1 METDKKPKKK
11 WLLSLFAVIASL
23 LMCFTFSL
31 NTHIYADSSKQASSQ
46 AASSSSGSSSGSSS
60 SSGTASQEQTDPWTQ
75 AVSQL
80 SGDYSTRPGDP
91 WPEALKKTKGSI
103 NLGNIYSYLGP
114 QNPVFAQNSV
124 NGYADNFSS
133 DGNHKENAHGMANM
147 ALGYGSALYTVGLD
161 HPLAN
166 STVGKTR
173 VNLGRMLGGTCYLL
187 AYTAVVTI
195 NKCFSTLTGWI
206 KYVNVLDWLG
216 NFPTNGPFGDLGET
230 VKGIVNSLQGLG
242 IVFWS
247 FVLAVLLLLGAMGFR
262 FAGGNLSGNT
272 HVDAG
277 PMFIFDEILH
287 FAFRLFN
294 FLVLPLLLATAMDE
308 ILSDA
313 GSTFQHDTMA
323 ATTTPI
329 YSTLVDFKGAVQHSR
344 LDLPSSIKLNV
355 SFNPNAQTTLSQSQV
370 CDFNAYSAGDSAA
383 RDAQTTANNYND
395 LDSGS
400 GDIDACYHLISEWMH
415 GYEYEPADFVS
426 YAEGHTSDKYL
437 EAGTSKQS
445 SSSDS
450 SDSSSSS
457 GVTDDADM
465 TMPNATPMAPNTDN
479 NQAGNAQNSSSQESL
494 LDDLTGKAGSGKNQY
509 LYITNGTLSGKWGG
523 TYSTAAP
530 ANDSS
535 CMKAGSNAG
544 GLSTL
549 GMYNFLATNFDDSS
563 ATYETNAKDQ
573 TTYDGVSH
581 YEVGIAGRGLAAF
594 ANWMLSL
601 SQLVCIAIFGVWTF
615 IAVISAVFSGMT
627 KALMYLGANA
637 LGALQGTIKLV
648 ACCVMLII
656 EFVGTSF
663 FYIIG
668 IHLLLGASQLL
679 PEIVN
684 SSGQSS
690 SMIVQASSNVNFTT
704 GANLL
709 TSVALFWL
717 TFQMIRLRG
726 VIMKSFNEMAESAVR
741 SVLGSPDRHFNHSA
755 NLATNEAANGHTY
768 NRNGENDLRK
778 VERDSNSGSG
788 MPGGNGANGR
798 NGRDGHGSIV
808 GRGQFQQS
816 PKNANP
822 TGFGR
827 FTNYKQGQK
836 DAIHAKEQE
845 LNRHLTD
852 AEKKQVKREYARQ
865 QAGNAAYR
873 IAGKA
878 ADAIGS
884 HRLAQ
889 ALMGHAANRDAKQQV
904 QRMEKAMNGQKLREN
919 GAYAK
924 DVNELDEFTNGKRK
938 DGKIDNDAQE
948 TKNVQARNDA
958 MQNVQDA
965 MQGMSEQVG
974 ADLAQQKAEDGT
986 IANNQ
991 DMLDATEKAMGNS
1004 MTDQF
1009 NDVAQNGGD
1018 LQQLSDDVHD
1028 KKQALSDAIAEQKQ
1042 LTDDRKAALGSKDA
1056 QVKAQANTP
1065 EAEAAYKAKLAQSNE
1080 KINQKRAELKK
1091 AQTAARV
1098 AAGASTVS
1106 ASMLKKPTLKSKIKQ
1121 GLAESQQKGADM
1133 RHNIAKDTAAQ
1144 NGKHS
1149 ASYVHN
1155 KQNADRFQASA
1166 NKLRNSTTPPTVNQ
1180 ANNAL
1185 RNIAKAR
1192 ADLNHFVQS
1201 TNGKDNKSSGVTFAA
1216 YTPEQQKKLNAKVA
1230 AVKAAEKHA
1239 DAIGLAP
1246 ETYDSTEHLI
1256 QNTRTLNQQLN
1267 AAASGKTL
1275 KRGMN
1280 THFEAHE
1287 LSQNVADQIA
1297 TDHQATL
1304 TNSGS
1309 TQYDRFK
1316 DSASSLNQN
1325 IKDAA
1330 NSLKRK

>member
-11 WLLSLFAVIASL
+11 WLLGLFAVIASL
-23 LMCFTFSL
+23 LMCFTFSS
-31 NTHIYADSSKQASSQ
+31 NTHVYAENSKQASSQ
-46 AASSSSGSSSGSSS
+46 AASSSESSSGSSS
-60 SSGTASQEQTDPWTQ
+60 SSGTASEQQADPWTQ
-75 AVSQL
+75 AVSKL
-80 SGDYSTRPGDP
+80 SGEYSTKKGAP
-91 WPEALKKTKGSI
+91 WPEALKSTKGSV

-124 NGYADNFSS
+124 NGFADNFSS
-133 DGNHKENAHGMANM
+133 DGNHQENAHGMANM

-247 FVLAVLLLLGAMGFR
+247 FALAVLLLLGAMGFR

-383 RDAQTTANNYND
+383 RDAQTTSNNYND
-395 LDSGS
+395 IDSGS

-426 YAEGHTSDKYL
+426 YAEGHTSDTTL
-437 EAGTSKQS
+437 EAGTSPQGNS
-445 SSSDS
+445 SNN
-450 SDSSSSS
+450 SDSSS
-457 GVTDDADM
+457 
-465 TMPNATPMAPNTDN
+465 
-479 NQAGNAQNSSSQESL
+479 NSSTAKNPTPQTAGEAAAVGAAQTGQTSGGTGSSSNQESL
-494 LDDLTGKAGSGKNQY
+494 LDDLTGTGSSSGKNKY
-509 LYITNGTLSGKWGG
+509 LYITNGTLTGKWGG
-523 TYSTAAP
+523 TYSTAEP
-530 ANDSS
+530 AKDSS
-535 CMKAGSNAG
+535 CMKAGSSAG

-648 ACCVMLII
+648 ACCVMLIV

-684 SSGQSS
+684 SGGQSS

-709 TSVALFWL
+709 TSIALFWL

-788 MPGGNGANGR
+788 VPGGNGANGR

-873 IAGKA
+873 VAGKA

-884 HRLAQ
+884 HSLAR

-924 DVNELDEFTNGKRK
+924 DVNELDTFTNGKRK
-938 DGKIDNDAQE
+938 NGEIDNDAQE
-948 TKNVQARNDA
+948 TKNVQARQNA
-958 MQNVQDA
+958 MENVQDA
-965 MQGMSEQVG
+965 MRGMSEQVG

-991 DMLDATEKAMGNS
+991 EMLDATEKAMGNS
-1004 MTDQF
+1004 MSDQF
-1009 NDVAQNGGD
+1009 NDIAQNGGS

-1028 KKQALSDAIAEQKQ
+1028 KKEALNDALKEQKQ
-1042 LTDDRKAALGSKDA
+1042 LTADRNAALGSKDA

-1080 KINQKRAELKK
+1080 KVNQKRAELKK

-1098 AAGASTVS
+1098 AAGAAPVS
-1106 ASMLKKPTLKSKIKQ
+1106 ASMMKKPTLKSKAKQ

-1133 RHNIAKDTAAQ
+1133 RRNIANNAATK

-1149 ASYVHN
+1149 TSYVRN

-1216 YTPEQQKKLNAKVA
+1216 YTPEQQQTLNKKVA
-1230 AVKAAEKHA
+1230 AVKAAEQHA

-1267 AAASGKTL
+1267 AAASGKTI

-1287 LSQNVADQIA
+1287 LSQNIADQIA
-1297 TDHQATL
+1297 NDHSTL
-1304 TNSGS
+1304 VNGAPTS
-1309 TQYDRFK
+1309 YDTFK
-1316 DSASSLNQN
+1316 DSANSLNQN